1 MIKNYFIL
9 NRFIIEARELLTGNT
24 IYNIFS
30 QEKDK
35 LLIEFGKNE
44 STKFLEIC
52 VNPGE
57 PFINI
62 RENYSRAK
70 SNTINLFKNFNHK
83 KIDLIGIADDDRI
96 IKISSQNCYLFFTI
110 RGKYTNVISIN
121 SKNDVEVFKKLE
133 NEKIDDLKKE
143 LLDKTYIQ
151 HFNIPDLS
159 IDASDDYLNVLK
171 RKYPIIGNEIIN
183 EVKFRISSTKLKNEK
198 QILENVLNEL
208 RDSNPAVFVDYESS
222 EVHLAVE
229 TFKSFEYQDIM
240 IFDDLISAQG
250 FYLSKKYYLHNK
262 QKKLKIIQKQL
273 ERELQRVSNKLNKLK
288 GVIDRGSRDKEY
300 QNIGNLLLLNLKKLK
315 TGMDR
320 TILQDPTVSDKEIRI
335 KLNPK
340 LSPNKN
346 VDFYFDK
353 AKAERINYEKSIELL
368 DRAKKDF
375 ERLKSIEEK
384 TKSIEDINELRN
396 ITKELKI
403 KMPADKKEKEDVS
416 IKFKHYIIEG
426 KYNVYVGK
434 DSKNNDL
441 LTTRFAKQNDYWF
454 HARSVSGSHVVLRI
468 ENTKETTPKSVIKKT
483 ASLAAYHS
491 KAKTA
496 GLVPVTYT
504 FKKYV
509 VKKKSMPIGT
519 VHLLR
524 EDVLLV
530 RPEIPKDCEFVTN
543 E

>member
-1 MIKNYFIL
+1 
-9 NRFIIEARELLTGNT
+9 
-24 IYNIFS
+24 
-30 QEKDK
+30 
-35 LLIEFGKNE
+35 
-44 STKFLEIC
+44 
-52 VNPGE
+52 
-57 PFINI
+57 
-62 RENYSRAK
+62 
-70 SNTINLFKNFNHK
+70 
-83 KIDLIGIADDDRI
+83 
-96 IKISSQNCYLFFTI
+96 
-110 RGKYTNVISIN
+110 VISIN
-121 SKNDVEVFKKLE
+121 SEDDVEVFKKLE
-133 NEKIDDLKKE
+133 DEKIDELKKE
-143 LLDKTYIQ
+143 LLDKTFIQ
-151 HFNIPDLS
+151 QFNIPDLS
-159 IDASDDYLNVLK
+159 VDAPYDYLKNIK
-171 RKYPIIGNEIIN
+171 RSYPIIGNEIIK
-183 EVKFRISSTKLKNEK
+183 ETKIRQSSTNSNNSI
-198 QILENVLNEL
+198 QTLEIVLNEL
-208 RDSNPAVFVDYESS
+208 RDSKPAVFIDKERS

-229 TFKSFEYQDIM
+229 TFKIFEYQDIM

-250 FYLSKKYYLHNK
+250 FYLSKKYYLQDK
-262 QKKLKIIQKQL
+262 QKILKIIQKQL
-273 ERELQRVSNKLNKLK
+273 ERELQKVTHKLNKLK

-315 TGMDR
+315 AGMDR
-320 TILQDPTVSDKEIRI
+320 TILQDPTESDNEIRI

-353 AKAERINYEKSIELL
+353 AKAEKINYEKSIELL
-368 DRAKKDF
+368 NKAKKDF
-375 ERLKSIEEK
+375 QRLKSIEEK
-384 TKSIEDINELRN
+384 TKSIENINELRS

-468 ENTKETTPKSVIKKT
+468 EYSKEVIPKSVLKKT

-524 EDVLLV
+524 EEVLLV
-530 RPEIPKDCEFVTN
+530 RPEIPKDCEYITN

>member
-9 NRFIIEARELLTGNT
+9 NRFIIEAGELLIGKSIND
-24 IYNIFS
+24 IFS

-35 LLIEFGKNE
+35 LIIEFGEKE
-44 STKFLEIC
+44 STKFIEIC

-62 RENYSRAK
+62 REKYSRAK
-70 SNTINLFKNFNHK
+70 SNTINLFKDVNNK

-96 IKISSQNCYLFFTI
+96 IKIGAQNCSLFFTI

-121 SKNDVEVFKKLE
+121 SKNDVEVFKKLDD
-133 NEKIDDLKKE
+133 KIIDNIKQE
-143 LLDKTYIQ
+143 LLTKTYIQ
-151 HFNIPDLS
+151 KFNTPNLS
-159 IDASDDYLNVLK
+159 INEPDDYLNILK
-171 RKYPIIGNEIIN
+171 RKYPIIGNEIIK
-183 EVKFRISSTKLKNEK
+183 EVKIRLPSKNSNNDR
-198 QILENVLNEL
+198 QTLEIVLNEL
-208 RDSNPAVFVDYESS
+208 RDANPAVFIDYETN

-229 TFKSFEYQDIM
+229 TFKSFEYQDIK
-240 IFDDLISAQG
+240 IFNDLISAQT
-250 FYLSKKYYLHNK
+250 FYFSKKYFLNEK
-262 QKKLKIIQKQL
+262 QKKLKLIHKQL
-273 ERELQRVSNKLNKLK
+273 ERELQKVSNKTNKLH
-288 GVIDRGSRDKEY
+288 GVIERGSREEEY
-300 QNIGNLLLLNLKKLK
+300 KNIGNILLLNLKKLK
-315 TGMDR
+315 SGMDN
-320 TILQDPTVSDKEIRI
+320 ILLQDPSESGKKI
-335 KLNPK
+335 KVHLNSK
-340 LSPNKN
+340 LSPNRN

-353 AKAERINYEKSIELL
+353 AKAEKINFKKSIELL
-368 DRAKKDF
+368 EIAKKDF
-375 ERLKSIEEK
+375 KRLKSIERK
-384 TKSIEDINELRN
+384 VSTVDKIKELRS
-396 ITKELKI
+396 IIKELKI
-403 KMPADKKEKEDVS
+403 KMPADKKEKEDIS

-454 HARSVSGSHVVLRI
+454 HARSVSGSHVVLRV
-468 ENTKETTPKSVIKKT
+468 ENAKEAVPKNVLKKT

-524 EDVLLV
+524 EEVLLV
-530 RPEIPKDCEFVTN
+530 RPEIPKDCEYITI